1 MWAKD
6 FVIIFSLLS
15 SLQTKFKEWFQDTS
29 SLSTGSDSTRL
40 CAITAGELDS
50 PNYGT
55 IPPWGV
61 WFGIWGCRYCWS
73 FWMNFRLSFLIPRY
87 KIATRNAI
95 FKYASLCE
103 KLILLLKVT
112 ASTLMSRITDEH
124 LQPTMRIIF
133 TQELAP
139 DISSLVVDIKP
150 NCSYYGRS
158 FVKIYLFCSFH
169 RVFRMIFLGIVNYNA
184 VYMCSRCNCH
194 WAKSPFH

>member
-73 FWMNFRLSFLIPRY
+73 FWMNFRLSFFD
-87 KIATRNAI
+87 ATLQN
-95 FKYASLCE
+95 SDE
-103 KLILLLKVT
+103 KC
-112 ASTLMSRITDEH
+112 H
-124 LQPTMRIIF
+124 LQIRFLVRKTHSLTEGDCVNTNVKNYRWTF
-133 TQELAP
+133 TADHE
-139 DISSLVVDIKP
+139 
-150 NCSYYGRS
+150 N
-158 FVKIYLFCSFH
+158 YLHSGARTRHFFPC
-169 RVFRMIFLGIVNYNA
+169 RRYQ
-184 VYMCSRCNCH
+184 
-194 WAKSPFH
+194 AKL